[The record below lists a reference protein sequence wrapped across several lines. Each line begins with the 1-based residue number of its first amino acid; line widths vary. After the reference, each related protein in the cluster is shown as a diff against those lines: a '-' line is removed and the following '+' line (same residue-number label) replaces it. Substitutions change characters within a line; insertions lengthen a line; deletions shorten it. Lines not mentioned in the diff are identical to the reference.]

1 MCNFQYGERVW
12 DESCAKQSIGSWT
25 LRVGERRCDNIDAA
39 QVFFGCGMFVLGG
52 KRILAMEDGFRFF
65 SGFPE

>member
-39 QVFFGCGMFVLGG
+39 QVFFRVWDVCTWWQEDLGHG
-52 KRILAMEDGFRFF
+52 GWFSFF
-65 SGFPE
+65 FGIS